1 MISQTIDASRSFPIS
16 TLAAI
21 ALTAQ
26 NSASR
31 LPRIN
36 ICSEMKG
43 HAFMVLALAF
53 AVCRVDGLYTH
64 KCKEAET
71 SPDKLTRIMENVNCT
86 LIGGGKRVHETVN
99 HLKLT
104 VLHGFDHFRNKFTRP
119 TTKRPGYE
127 GLDDAI
133 DVRMMSEDD
142 QQPVTSRPK
151 RETTAEEIQ
160 GELEKAVE
168 RCQCIICN

>member
-1 MISQTIDASRSFPIS
+1 
-16 TLAAI
+16 
-21 ALTAQ
+21 
-26 NSASR
+26 
-31 LPRIN
+31 
-36 ICSEMKG
+36 
-43 HAFMVLALAF
+43 MVLALAF
-53 AVCRVDGLYTH
+53 VAFRVDGLYTH

-86 LIGGGKRVHETVN
+86 LIEGGKRVHETAN

-104 VLHGFDHFRNKFTRP
+104 LQHGFDHFRNKFTRP

-142 QQPVTSRPK
+142 QQPVTSRSK

-160 GELEKAVE
+160 GELEKAFEIVANSSFSN
-168 RCQCIICN
+168 ICSITFLFH